1 MLFVNLMCTIFLS
14 TLSLILI
21 LYFYFYS
28 LILPPTLLFFLLNK
42 EQTKSCP
49 AKLSKQ
55 FVQITLLVF
64 QFPQMTLT
72 DELWTIHTIM

>member
-1 MLFVNLMCTIFLS
+1 MCTIFWT
-14 TLSLILI
+14 TLSLILT

-28 LILPPTLLFFLLNK
+28 LIHPLALLFSVLN
-42 EQTKSCP
+42 EEETNSCP

-55 FVQITLLVF
+55 IVQITLLVF
-64 QFPQMTLT
+64 QFSQLTLT